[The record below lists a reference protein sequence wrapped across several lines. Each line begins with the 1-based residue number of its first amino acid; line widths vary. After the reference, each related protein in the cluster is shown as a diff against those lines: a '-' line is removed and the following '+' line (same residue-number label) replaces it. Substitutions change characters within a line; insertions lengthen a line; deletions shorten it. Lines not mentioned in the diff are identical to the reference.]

1 MYWIPSIWAHHTY
14 QAKILSWDIL
24 IIMRLYRNSQK
35 LEKRRRQAIRLLKKG
50 TSLTAV
56 ARRLRV
62 SKSSVFRWYKAYK
75 KGGLAGLYS
84 KPIPGR
90 PARLSI
96 AQKKRLTE
104 FYSSSPKIFG
114 YQTDR
119 WTSKL
124 VAQLILKHFHIR
136 YHPNH
141 VWRLL
146 RGLGWKLKKLRRQ
159 ALPRH
164 KTDHP

>member
-1 MYWIPSIWAHHTY
+1 MHS
-14 QAKILSWDIL
+14 
-24 IIMRLYRNSQK
+24 YRNPQQA
-35 LEKRRRQAIRLLKKG
+35 EKRRRQAIRLLKRG

-56 ARRLRV
+56 AHRLRV

-75 KGGLAGLYS
+75 DDGLAGLRS

-90 PARLSI
+90 PARLSA
-96 AQKKRLTE
+96 AQKERLIE
-104 FYSSSPKIFG
+104 FCSSSPKIFG
-114 YQTDR
+114 YQTDH
-119 WTSKL
+119 WTSEL
-124 VAQLILKHFHIR
+124 VAQLILKHFHIH

-146 RGLGWKLKKLRRQ
+146 RGLGWNLKKPGLQ

-164 KTDHP
+164 KN